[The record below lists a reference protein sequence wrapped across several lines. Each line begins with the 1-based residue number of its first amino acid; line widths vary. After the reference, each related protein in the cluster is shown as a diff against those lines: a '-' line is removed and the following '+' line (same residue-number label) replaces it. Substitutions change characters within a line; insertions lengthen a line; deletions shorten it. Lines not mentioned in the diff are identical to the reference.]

1 MSNTYISSHTIKFD
15 KDFIFTFDVIGGKH
29 RDFEIEFKVGKE
41 ITNEFLISNNLN
53 TNYTFKSGITPSFSA
68 VKKTV
73 SDINSEVS
81 FFDDNLIIHEGKVYK
96 NLNNESRNE
105 ITSFYRKNDKL
116 YIESDLYSF
125 DGNYII
131 RKNPKLEEN
140 IYLRPVI
147 VKKSFKKEGQTK
159 TSLISYFDDSNNPI
173 NSNITKTYRIIVS
186 DKACSISFL
195 VKEKDSFKVI
205 KNFTY
210 PATQEISEGK
220 ISLKVDKNMEL
231 SNLYFS
237 FFKA

>member
-1 MSNTYISSHTIKFD
+1 MSNTYISSDTIRFD
-15 KDFIFTFDVIGGKH
+15 KDFIFTFDVIGEIH
-29 RDFEIEFKVGKE
+29 RDFEIEFKVGEE

-53 TNYTFKSGITPSFSA
+53 TNYTLKSGITPSFSA

-73 SDINSEVS
+73 SDINSEIS
-81 FFDDNLIIHEGKVYK
+81 FFDDELIIHEGKVYK
-96 NLNNESRNE
+96 NFNKENRDD
-105 ITSFYRKNDKL
+105 ITGFYRKNDKL
-116 YIESDLYSF
+116 YIESDLYSL
-125 DGNYII
+125 DGNYIT

-140 IYLRPVI
+140 IYLRPVV
-147 VKKSFKKEGQTK
+147 VKKTFKKGQTK
-159 TSLISYFDDSNNPI
+159 TSLSSYFDDTNNPV

-186 DKACSISFL
+186 DNACLISFL

-210 PATQEISEGK
+210 PTTQEISEGK

-231 SNLYFS
+231 SNLHFS